1 MEIVNHIPG
10 IQVGDRVRWES
21 CEGTKRGEVMQIFSA
36 LDSYGDDID
45 FYHIAYSDGFGGTLM
60 AMISEDR
67 LDEIEFKV
75 IVRDLELEADRNDY
89 ERFIDDCCLQAS

>member
-36 LDSYGDDID
+36 LDSYGDNID
-45 FYHIAYSDGFGGTLM
+45 FYHIAYNDGFNGTSM

-67 LDEIEFKV
+67 IHEIELKV
-75 IVRDLELEADRNDY
+75 IFRDYELQADRAQY
-89 ERFIDDCCLQAS
+89 ERMVEM

>member
-10 IQVGDRVRWES
+10 IFVGDRVRWES

-36 LDSYGDDID
+36 LDSYGDNIN
-45 FYHIAYSDGFGGTLM
+45 FYHIAYGDGFDGRSM

-67 LDEIEFKV
+67 LHEIEFKV
-75 IVRDLELEADRNDY
+75 FARDWELEADRNDY
-89 ERFIDDCCLQAS
+89 ERMFEV